1 MVVVICKSQDTRNL
15 YVTILRV
22 LVSRFAGSRSRLQ
35 SSRVRF
41 QGSWCQGPVSQG
53 PRPLMKMSNI
63 LNLFRKDTLFK
74 SFIMGQFNYCPL
86 LWMIS
91 SHSSNNLINKIH
103 ERALSLIS
111 EINDI
116 PFNELLSNN
125 NEVSTYNKNIQTSL
139 IEVYTNLNGLSPPK
153 MLGLLTAQDN
163 RYDLRIFE
171 SFIVKKRKPFNVA
184 LRLSHI
190 RQLSYRNYYRMIL
203 KTLQII

>member
-1 MVVVICKSQDTRNL
+1 ML
-15 YVTILRV
+15 
-22 LVSRFAGSRSRLQ
+22 
-35 SSRVRF
+35 
-41 QGSWCQGPVSQG
+41 
-53 PRPLMKMSNI
+53 
-63 LNLFRKDTLFK
+63 
-74 SFIMGQFNYCPL
+74 
-86 LWMIS
+86 S
-91 SHSSNNLINKIH
+91 SHSSNNLIIKIH
-103 ERALSLIS
+103 ERAFSLIS

-125 NEVSTYNKNIQTSL
+125 NEVSIYNKNIQTSL

-171 SFIVKKRKPFNVA
+171 SFIVKKREPFNVA
-184 LRLSHI
+184 LRLSHT